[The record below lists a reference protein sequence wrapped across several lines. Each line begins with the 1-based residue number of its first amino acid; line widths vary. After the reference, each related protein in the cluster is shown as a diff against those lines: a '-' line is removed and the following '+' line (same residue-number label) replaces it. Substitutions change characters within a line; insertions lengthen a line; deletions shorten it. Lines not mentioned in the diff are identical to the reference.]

1 MCIRPA
7 NLNQCLKGTLLMPV
21 VGLQWWPEQSPE
33 VENKPVNTYINNII
47 SDRIKFLKKKKKDS
61 EWHT

>member
-1 MCIRPA
+1 
-7 NLNQCLKGTLLMPV
+7 MPV
-21 VGLQWWPEQSPE
+21 VGLQWWPEQSPG

-47 SDRIKFLKKKKKDS
+47 SDRIKFLKKKNGEKDS